1 MFFFSSRRRHTS
13 GALVTGVQTCALPIF
28 FIEPLSSMSKR
39 GLHQRRLLGGM
50 AFGKAGRGRGA
61 CTASRIFR
69 PVRPLSRAL
78 LRNSLFKTFL
88 DQRIDEET
96 GAVDRK
102 SV

>member
-1 MFFFSSRRRHTS
+1 
-13 GALVTGVQTCALPIF
+13 
-28 FIEPLSSMSKR
+28 MSKR

-88 DQRIDEET
+88 DQRIDEEH
-96 GAVDRK
+96 GAVVERLFTGSEPHPQVRQPLEADNKPFGRAGGTL
-102 SV
+102 SAR